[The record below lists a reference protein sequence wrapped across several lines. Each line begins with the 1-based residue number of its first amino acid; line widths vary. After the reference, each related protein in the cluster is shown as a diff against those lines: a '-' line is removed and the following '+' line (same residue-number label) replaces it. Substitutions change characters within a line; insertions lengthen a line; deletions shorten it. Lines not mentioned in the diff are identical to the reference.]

1 MNAPDLDP
9 NPGPPSPRISV
20 CAWCGTPISRTASLP
35 GGVVVPEDASGER
48 GETTVTH
55 GICTLCVSELGNIPI
70 ESLETF
76 DRARFDDLPFGVIE
90 VDGEGRVLAYNRW
103 EEELAGRD
111 RSQVLGLN
119 FFTQVAPCT
128 GVAEF
133 EGRYR
138 EMVGAGVPA
147 RDQLDF
153 VFRFTGG
160 NVVVSVAL
168 AWSPDWDRGFI
179 LVQTVAE

>member
-1 MNAPDLDP
+1 M
-9 NPGPPSPRISV
+9 
-20 CAWCGTPISRTASLP
+20 
-35 GGVVVPEDASGER
+35 VPEDASGER